1 MVSEGF
7 TLDGVTLRV
16 KRFKPQP
23 GDKLIREWASTDA
36 RRTKREVELPP
47 YAVVDVEEAKTE
59 YEKYITKSVRDYAGF
74 MAFLDAVIGTGTVPR
89 GEGVHAHVRETYH
102 FAWSQSR
109 DPNIPEAERN
119 LLTRALHL
127 WVAIRLTTSS
137 TTIIGAETL
146 GIKKMPTD
154 SPQHGKRPLP
164 PVMGA
169 QIDNILR
176 VSIQAQWRQKL
187 LELLQK
193 MVQENKQATWFTTY
207 LITFILLHNAALLM
221 AHDHKYAKKHNLQV
235 YLPPPLL
242 GRARVGQLLSDG
254 R

>member
-1 MVSEGF
+1 M
-7 TLDGVTLRV
+7 
-16 KRFKPQP
+16 
-23 GDKLIREWASTDA
+23 IREWASTDA

-47 YAVVDVEEAKTE
+47 FAVVDVEEAKKE
-59 YEKYITKSVRDYAGF
+59 YENYIMRCVSSYDSF
-74 MAFLDAVIGTGTVPR
+74 MRFLDAVIGSGTLPN
-89 GEGVHAHVRETYH
+89 GDGVHAHVRETYEY
-102 FAWSQSR
+102 AWTQSR
-109 DPNIPEAERN
+109 DPTITENERD
-119 LLTRALHL
+119 LLRRALHL

-137 TTIIGAETL
+137 TTIIGGDTL
-146 GIKKMPTD
+146 GIKKMPSD

-193 MVQENKQATWFTTY
+193 MIQENKQATWFTTY
-207 LITFILLHNAALLM
+207 LIMFILLHNAALLM

-235 YLPPPLL
+235 RYF
-242 GRARVGQLLSDG
+242 RNTCQILSDG
-254 R
+254 Y